1 MVSEQSLAIYLIFL
15 LSMKL
20 LCSLICLSE
29 CYISTLCIFFF
40 FTWTVDYSMCHIF
53 CSTGDEAVFL
63 FIASCDWMKQAFNV
77 PGEFVI
83 DTIFQTVC
91 HL

>member
-29 CYISTLCIFFF
+29 CYISTLCIFIFF
-40 FTWTVDYSMCHIF
+40 LHGQLTTVCVTFFVLQVMKLL
-53 CSTGDEAVFL
+53 L